1 MGHEPN
7 YTTASGSGC
16 SHIVKFLRDA
26 LAFRHT
32 ATSVG
37 NPHAH
42 VAARG
47 ICFARLSQF
56 QAPGLRLQLSSAR
69 LPVPPFLGVPE
80 AHRTPATIFSTS
92 IVPAFIAGQPKALP
106 TSLRPHTR
114 TPVITAKRRARR
126 VSAAGR
132 RPPSIV
138 VASRR
143 ALGPLRQLP
152 RETLLGSEA
161 EKGPPRL

>member
-7 YTTASGSGC
+7 YTTASRSGC

-32 ATSVG
+32 AVSVG
-37 NPHAH
+37 SPHALH
-42 VAARG
+42 AARG

-56 QAPGLRLQLSSAR
+56 QASGPRSQLSSVR
-69 LPVPPFLGVPE
+69 FPVPPFLGVPE
-80 AHRTPATIFSTS
+80 AHRTPATISSTS
-92 IVPAFIAGQPKALP
+92 IVPTFIAGQPKALS
-106 TSLRPHTR
+106 TSLRPQTR

-126 VSAAGR
+126 VSGAGR
-132 RPPSIV
+132 RPSSIV
-138 VASRR
+138 SRKR
-143 ALGPLRQLP
+143 RGMGSFEAAA
-152 RETLLGSEA
+152 RETGLGSEK